1 MSYARPLFLD
11 ATHSRP
17 MVVHLDGPALRVTQ
31 DGRSDGRYPMRM
43 LSRIHSVGNVE
54 WSSDALHGLMEKGI
68 TITFERRSRGRIGV
82 LLPRQVIDD
91 DCNQHLEELLDSLN
105 GWVRLEEW
113 CSSAN
118 RREILRL
125 QQRIPVEMKDLRI
138 TPVRQQLEQRAER
151 HLHPEPL
158 HQIRKRLLDMGS
170 GLVAQQLMSAGV
182 EVRNLRKIHVNA
194 PNLDHIQLF
203 TELIGWDIEVL
214 LYQLAKG
221 ICRRYGRHPQLQLPH
236 LQRLI
241 LRAFNH
247 RSNRLNSIIDQQIV
261 HYRNWLSRELN
272 Q

>member
-1 MSYARPLFLD
+1 
-11 ATHSRP
+11 

-43 LSRIHSVGNVE
+43 LSRIHSIGNVD
-54 WSSDALHGLMEKGI
+54 WSCDVLHRLMEEGI
-68 TITFERRSRGRIGV
+68 TITFESRSRGRIGV
-82 LLPRQVIDD
+82 LLPHQEIDD

-113 CSSAN
+113 RSSAN

-138 TPVRQQLEQRAER
+138 SKVRQQLEQRAER
-151 HLHPEPL
+151 YLHPEPL
-158 HQIRKRLLDMGS
+158 HRIRKKLLDLGS

-194 PNLDHIQLF
+194 PSLDHIQLF
-203 TELIGWDIEVL
+203 SELIGWDIEVL

-221 ICRRYGRHPQLQLPH
+221 IRRRFGRHPQLQQPR

-241 LRAFNH
+241 LRAFNQ
-247 RSNRLNSIIDQQIV
+247 RGSRLSSIIDQQII